1 MATRNV
7 GLELDLDWVSRVQ
20 VNLPAVKLRA
30 EQLQARRTVK
40 KQWQAAWL
48 LKAVTCIDLTTL
60 SGDDTAA
67 NVHRLCFKAKW
78 PIRED
83 LLKAVGIQDKGIT
96 VGAVCVY
103 PSRVTDAVKALKSA
117 GCDIPV
123 ASVATGFPAGQT
135 LLKTRL
141 EEIRLAVAD
150 GAREIDIVISR
161 ALALTGQ
168 WKALYEEIRACRK
181 ACGEAHM
188 KTILAVGDLGSL
200 TNVYKASLVAMMA
213 GSDFIKTST
222 GKEGV
227 NATFPVALVMVRA
240 IRDYHHRTGNKVG
253 FKPAGGIR
261 SAKDALAWLV
271 LIKEELGNEWLSPEL
286 FRLGASS
293 LLSDIERQIYH
304 HVTGHYAAAHEL
316 PMA

>member
-83 LLKAVGIQDKGIT
+83 LLKAVGMQDKGIT